1 MLASA
6 VPADSTHRDQLFSAR
21 SSALNPVTSA
31 VKNLTGSDIV
41 SQNASEILPL
51 GLKFDFLF
59 EVSSQDQREKIAVL
73 IVGPYTNKKMYRD
86 RCDGWIARAFG
97 LAWVVD
103 CVMLVVPAAEYLEA
117 YRDRARLVAQAAH
130 RHSVGTASDQ
140 IRGPRVDAV
149 HIEVDSLLIGVGSR
163 RRSAS

>member
-1 MLASA
+1 
-6 VPADSTHRDQLFSAR
+6 
-21 SSALNPVTSA
+21 VTSA

-41 SQNASEILPL
+41 SLTERQRDTAS

-86 RCDGWIARAFG
+86 RCEWIARAFG

-117 YRDRARLVAQAAH
+117 YRDHAPEIAAMDLFVVPTIGFDLLYAFVIPRQPRLAEWLCRTADRIDPARVCGPH
-130 RHSVGTASDQ
+130 RYF
-140 IRGPRVDAV
+140 
-149 HIEVDSLLIGVGSR
+149 E
-163 RRSAS
+163 